1 MSVSEGMAPTTAAL
15 STEVSA
21 TTEPSVL
28 TTPVIVIISLG
39 AYVFAVAVLLII
51 KEVLVSKGTTVRAL
65 LNFDLLI

>member
-1 MSVSEGMAPTTAAL
+1 MSVNGAMAPTTAAL
-15 STEVSA
+15 STVVSA

-51 KEVLVSKGTTVRAL
+51 KEVLVSRGTTVVAI
-65 LNFDLLI
+65 LNLDSLI